1 MAGPTGSSG
10 LICQRV
16 RAETVR
22 TGGSWRWSAAALL
35 LTAAAGASV
44 AAVETE
50 LTADRLAPG
59 AAAPPGPAARQVAAA
74 APAAARPDGQKLVM
88 IDPGHGGSNTGARSL
103 VDGVYEKH
111 LTMLLSRA
119 VAARLEARGVAVALA
134 REVDEYVSLR
144 ERVERAN
151 RAGADLFV
159 SIHCNASEARSQRGF
174 ETYVLTPRAADVDAR
189 ALRGELPR
197 AWPGADPDT
206 ARILDDVDRG
216 LSQGESASLAAAI
229 QRELAARRG
238 RDRDRGVRQS
248 SMDVLLGANM
258 PAALVEVGFI
268 DHPIEGHELLE
279 PEVQSAI
286 ADAVTDGIASS
297 L

>member
-1 MAGPTGSSG
+1 MA
-10 LICQRV
+10 
-16 RAETVR
+16 
-22 TGGSWRWSAAALL
+22 GSWRWSAAALL

-50 LTADRLAPG
+50 LTPGRAARTASPAPRRPP
-59 AAAPPGPAARQVAAA
+59 AAPRAERPAGP
-74 APAAARPDGQKLVM
+74 KLVM
-88 IDPGHGGSNTGARSL
+88 LDPGHGGSNTGARSV

-111 LTMLLSRA
+111 LTMLLARQ
-119 VAARLEARGVAVALA
+119 VAARLEARGVAVVLA

-159 SIHCNASEARSQRGF
+159 SIHCNASQARSQRGF

-189 ALRGELPR
+189 ALRGESPSAR
-197 AWPGADPDT
+197 PGADPDT
-206 ARILDDVDRG
+206 ARMLDDVERG
-216 LSQGESASLAAAI
+216 LNQSGSASLAAAI

-248 SMDVLLGANM
+248 SMDVLLGADM

-286 ADAVTDGIASS
+286 ADAVADGIASS

>member
-1 MAGPTGSSG
+1 MAGT
-10 LICQRV
+10 
-16 RAETVR
+16 
-22 TGGSWRWSAAALL
+22 WRWNAAALL

-44 AAVETE
+44 AAVQSAIAARGERTSAAE
-50 LTADRLAPG
+50 RPSLAVR
-59 AAAPPGPAARQVAAA
+59 AAASAAASPAAA
-74 APAAARPDGQKLVM
+74 ARRPGEKLVVL
-88 IDPGHGGSNTGARSL
+88 DPGHGGSNTGAESVVR
-103 VDGVYEKH
+103 GVYEKH
-111 LTMLLSRA
+111 LTMLLAREVSR
-119 VAARLEARGVAVALA
+119 RLEERGVSVRLA
-134 REVDEYVSLR
+134 RELDEYVSLR

-151 RAGADLFV
+151 RLDADLFV
-159 SIHCNASEARSQRGF
+159 SIHCNASDARSQRGF
-174 ETYVLTPRAADVDAR
+174 ETWVLTPRAVDIDAR
-189 ALRGELPR
+189 ALRGDTPGAR
-197 AWPGADPDT
+197 AGADPDT
-206 ARILDDVDRG
+206 ARMLDDVERG
-216 LSQGESASLAAAI
+216 LVQAPAASLAAAI

-286 ADAVTDGIASS
+286 ADAIADGIAAR